1 MPVPAFT
8 GGAEVHVLPFHAKS
22 VLKKLMQFA
31 GLPHVIS
38 DVQEQSLNPAHRVPR
53 SGDTS
58 VHVVVAASQVAA
70 IARLP

>member
-8 GGAEVHVLPFHAKS
+8 AGAEVHVLPFHAKN

-38 DVQEQSLNPAHRVPR
+38 DGR
-53 SGDTS
+53 SRMVDEP
-58 VHVVVAASQVAA
+58 HH
-70 IARLP
+70 